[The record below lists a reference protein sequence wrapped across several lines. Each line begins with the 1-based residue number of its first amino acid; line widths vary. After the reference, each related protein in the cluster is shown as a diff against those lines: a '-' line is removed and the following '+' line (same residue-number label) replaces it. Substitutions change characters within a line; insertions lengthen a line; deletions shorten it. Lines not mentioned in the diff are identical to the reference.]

1 VCVHTAR
8 AAPVLAKAL
17 SAALATA
24 WCQRSCV
31 GREAVGVLC
40 PEHVK
45 SIHRD
50 GWRKG
55 LLGQFLFVLTGRPV
69 RADRDPDGGEGTQQA
84 ATYVEVA
91 IDGEPCYRKFSS
103 PSAIHLVVAGGT
115 AGKFS
120 AVIGGWSAGP
130 RGSQMV
136 TYPV

>member
-1 VCVHTAR
+1 
-8 AAPVLAKAL
+8 
-17 SAALATA
+17 
-24 WCQRSCV
+24 
-31 GREAVGVLC
+31 
-40 PEHVK
+40 VK
-45 SIHRD
+45 TIHRD
-50 GWRKG
+50 GWSKEQLR
-55 LLGQFLFVLTGRPV
+55 QFLFDHTGIPV
-69 RADRDPDGGEGTQQA
+69 RAYQDHDGGEGTQQA